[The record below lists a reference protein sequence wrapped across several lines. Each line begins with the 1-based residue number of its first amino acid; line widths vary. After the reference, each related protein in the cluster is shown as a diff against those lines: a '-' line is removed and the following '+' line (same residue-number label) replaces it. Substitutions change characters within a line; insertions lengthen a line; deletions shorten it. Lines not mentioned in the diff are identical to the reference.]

1 MYYDFNLVSYKIC
14 CSNLFRLL
22 DIEFKDYIINLLF
35 ANDSDLDD
43 TLRSLQKLGELM
55 THKSTAQMCYKTA

>member
-1 MYYDFNLVSYKIC
+1 MGLIKMPLYYDFNLVSYEIC

-22 DIEFKDYIINLLF
+22 DIEFKDFIINLLF

-43 TLRSLQKLGELM
+43 TLRSLQK
-55 THKSTAQMCYKTA
+55 T

>member
-1 MYYDFNLVSYKIC
+1 MTNLVSYKIC
-14 CSNLFRLL
+14 CSKLFILL
-22 DIEFKDYIINLLF
+22 DIEFKDFIIKSLLF

-55 THKSTAQMCYKTA
+55 THKSTTQMCYKTA